1 MKLHESPSPNAR
13 RVQVFLKE
21 KGIPAPESVKV
32 DIRAGENLSPEYRA
46 KNPFGRVPALELD
59 DGSFLTESVAICR
72 YFEGLHPEPPL
83 FGTTPLEQAR
93 IEMWNRRAELNF
105 MSPVAQAF
113 RNTTGIFKDRE
124 KISRE
129 WGEIS
134 AETAADALRIF
145 DETLSGE
152 FLAGDVFSVADITFG
167 VALEFAEMVKVPVP
181 LDLPKIKVYR
191 ERLAARKGFER

>member
-21 KGIPAPESVKV
+21 KGIPAPESVRV
-32 DIRAGENLSPEYRA
+32 DILGGENLSPEYRA

-59 DGSFLTESVAICR
+59 DGSFLTESIAICR
-72 YFEGLHPEPPL
+72 YFEGIHPKPPL

-105 MSPVAQAF
+105 MMPVAQAF
-113 RNTTGIFKDRE
+113 RNLSGIFKDRE
-124 KISRE
+124 KISKE

-134 AETAADALRIF
+134 AEAAANALRIF
-145 DETLSGE
+145 DETLEGDY
-152 FLAGDVFSVADITFG
+152 LAGDAFSVADITFG
-167 VALEFAEMVKVPVP
+167 VALEFAEMMKVAVP
-181 LDLPKIKVYR
+181 LDLPRIKAYR
-191 ERLAARKGFER
+191 ERLSAREGFKS

>member
-181 LDLPKIKVYR
+181 LDLPKIKAYR